1 MASTPQSVL
10 NYFKGFT
17 PYGEWPHPSLQF
29 TDENGYVWI
38 PDWEGASPG
47 GDSAVPTSG
56 SLRGY
61 RRGLNPGDL
70 PGQAKGTD
78 AYFSPSG
85 QYQYTNTDDVGWL
98 NPVTGVLAVASLGTA
113 AYLAAGAG
121 MIPSAAAAEGAA
133 AGAGAGA
140 GAGVGAGAVD
150 LGGGLTMAADGSIVG
165 TTFAGGGTLTNA
177 EIAAM
182 ASGAGYG
189 GSGALGAGAGL
200 EGVSPPANP
209 YATPG
214 GTPPPANPY
223 TSGWQNMLSNGVQN
237 MGASDWMGLATTA
250 LGAYGGSQG
259 TGGEQTTQNRM
270 DPRMDPYVYG
280 SLLPNA
286 QGLMNAQMPIAGQ
299 NSAQLTSVGRG
310 LLNTPVNPNLQDNPY
325 MTGVAD
331 DMQRRTG
338 SLLGTGL
345 QQIQG
350 NAVGVGGLGGTRQGV
365 AQGEAM
371 KGAADSLQGNLSNL
385 YYNQYNADANR
396 NLAKITLGSGLMSQG
411 QQAPWAPLQ
420 SASDIYRPYTG
431 LNSSQTTSSQ
441 QGGGL
446 MGALGGGLAAAQFAK
461 NAGWW

>member
-1 MASTPQSVL
+1 
-10 NYFKGFT
+10 
-17 PYGEWPHPSLQF
+17 
-29 TDENGYVWI
+29 
-38 PDWEGASPG
+38 
-47 GDSAVPTSG
+47 
-56 SLRGY
+56 
-61 RRGLNPGDL
+61 
-70 PGQAKGTD
+70 
-78 AYFSPSG
+78 
-85 QYQYTNTDDVGWL
+85 
-98 NPVTGVLAVASLGTA
+98 
-113 AYLAAGAG
+113 
-121 MIPSAAAAEGAA
+121 
-133 AGAGAGA
+133 
-140 GAGVGAGAVD
+140 
-150 LGGGLTMAADGSIVG
+150 
-165 TTFAGGGTLTNA
+165 
-177 EIAAM
+177 
-182 ASGAGYG
+182 
-189 GSGALGAGAGL
+189 
-200 EGVSPPANP
+200 
-209 YATPG
+209 
-214 GTPPPANPY
+214 
-223 TSGWQNMLSNGVQN
+223 MLSNGVQN

-350 NAVGVGGLGGTRQGV
+350 NAVGVGGLGGSRQGV

-396 NLAKITLGSGLMSQG
+396 NLAKITLGSGLLNQG

-431 LNSSQTTSSQ
+431 LNSSQTTSTQ
-441 QGGGL
+441 QGGGWQ
-446 MGALGGGLAAAQFAK
+446 GALGGGLAAAQFAK